1 MIYLCYAL
9 CFAMALC
16 FINIYCKTFYH
27 KTAKELL
34 GKWKLMLYVMLLG
47 SFLCWGGAK
56 PDLPDEPDEPDPP
69 DPPDPPIVENVRI
82 KLIGRVN
89 EDGKFVPLTSQ
100 WQDITVTNGV
110 IDATTIEGIN
120 NNE

>member
-1 MIYLCYAL
+1 MSIILLTVWILGAL
-9 CFAMALC
+9 CIVKSHTKISHKSITKTRFWLATILFACIIA
-16 FINIYCKTFYH
+16 
-27 KTAKELL
+27 
-34 GKWKLMLYVMLLG
+34 
-47 SFLCWGGAK
+47 WGGAK
-56 PDLPDEPDEPDPP
+56 PDLPDEPDEPEPP
-69 DPPDPPIVENVRI
+69 DPPEPPIVENVRI
-82 KLIGRVN
+82 KLIGKVN

>member
-1 MIYLCYAL
+1 MS
-9 CFAMALC
+9 
-16 FINIYCKTFYH
+16 FILLTVWILGAFCIVKSHIKSSH
-27 KTAKELL
+27 KSITKKRFWLATIILA
-34 GKWKLMLYVMLLG
+34 
-47 SFLCWGGAK
+47 CIIAWGGEK
-56 PDLPDEPDEPDPP
+56 PDLPNEPDEPDPP
-69 DPPDPPIVENVRI
+69 DPPEPPIVENIRI
-82 KLIGRVN
+82 KLIGKVN

>member
-1 MIYLCYAL
+1 MSFILLTVWMLGAL
-9 CFAMALC
+9 CIVKSHTKISHKSITKKRFWLSTIILAC
-16 FINIYCKTFYH
+16 FI
-27 KTAKELL
+27 A
-34 GKWKLMLYVMLLG
+34 
-47 SFLCWGGAK
+47 WGGDK

-69 DPPDPPIVENVRI
+69 DPPEPPIVENIRI
-82 KLIGRVN
+82 KLIGKVN

>member
-1 MIYLCYAL
+1 MSIILLMVWILGA
-9 CFAMALC
+9 
-16 FINIYCKTFYH
+16 ISIIKIHSRISH
-27 KTAKELL
+27 KTISKKRFWTTTILL
-34 GKWKLMLYVMLLG
+34 AG
-47 SFLCWGGAK
+47 FIAWGGDK

-69 DPPDPPIVENVRI
+69 DPPEPPIVENVRI

-100 WQDITVTNGV
+100 WQDITTTNGV
-110 IDATTIEGIN
+110 IDATTIEGIS